1 MFERLVVSTV
11 QRRKHTTAKFFFGTV
26 VFYAFVIGCAFIFSV
41 LFAEPKLAAG
51 ERVIWMPPTPP
62 PGPPPPGVRPPHQ
75 EPVNASQPNLNKLM
89 TLDDIAAHQKSNR
102 PPTIPPLSSDGASGY
117 GVPGGLENGVVGGA
131 VNISGKT
138 GSEKEDSAPPR
149 PADPPKPQPRTDDKK
164 PVPVPSSVLQGK
176 AIERVVPVYPE
187 IPKRIHLQG
196 EVSVEVVLSP
206 EGRVESARVVSGHPL
221 LVAAARDAALR
232 WRFSPTIL
240 NGVPV
245 RVTGVITF
253 VFKMNE

>member
-1 MFERLVVSTV
+1 MFERLVESTV
-11 QRRKHTTAKFFFGTV
+11 QRRKHTTAKYFCGTALL
-26 VFYAFVIGCAFIFSV
+26 YAFVIGCAFALSI
-41 LFAEPKLAAG
+41 LFAEPKLAAS
-51 ERVIWMPPTPP
+51 ERVIWIPPTPP
-62 PGPPPPGVRPPHQ
+62 PAPPPSYVVPRHNDSGAPTPPDPRHAMRYEDLVAQ
-75 EPVNASQPNLNKLM
+75 QHNA
-89 TLDDIAAHQKSNR
+89 
-102 PPTIPPLSSDGASGY
+102 PPR
-117 GVPGGLENGVVGGA
+117 LELPRAMSLGESNGVVGSDPNALPNGIG
-131 VNISGKT
+131 VGGEVRFGEPRT
-138 GSEKEDSAPPR
+138 GEPPR

-221 LVAAARDAALR
+221 LVVAARDAALR
-232 WRFSPTIL
+232 WRFGPTIL